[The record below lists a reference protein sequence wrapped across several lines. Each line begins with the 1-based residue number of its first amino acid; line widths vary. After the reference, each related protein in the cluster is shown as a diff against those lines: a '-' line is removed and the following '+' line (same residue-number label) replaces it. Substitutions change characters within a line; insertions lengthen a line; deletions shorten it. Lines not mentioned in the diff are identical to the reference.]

1 MSSNKNSTKRFGK
14 SNAKS
19 DIVISWLPSLV
30 LFVIIPFAVYL
41 PNQIE
46 YEYKFVVM
54 FPFLLL
60 AVFSFILTSLLYFVN
75 VVWRI
80 RAAQALFFIGLFI
93 LLSDIFSPLQWGLLD
108 GENKIMESYS
118 QALIELLLATVLTF
132 CAVKLPVNITRAF
145 GVPLVLVLF
154 IIQPI
159 TIYQNLEEETV
170 WSNDIKTKSH
180 PSQTT
185 QVMTNTPAM
194 GNVYQIV
201 FDAYSKLTFLDA
213 LRDLSLSDSFDGFSF
228 FKNNLSNYNV
238 TDASVPSYLTGTFYK
253 TGSFK
258 QWQLQGK
265 KSGLISKLHH
275 AGYNICIYSPDRSR
289 FWTHDNASY
298 LKTNKGLTR
307 KYFRGYETLE
317 LAQICLVRVAPSK
330 LRWEV
335 FRMTDGVFGALL
347 RAFNTKL
354 VNKEAGLNGL
364 RKIKRYT
371 FYKSLSVPLMR
382 EFIRDES
389 KRDDQGVFVYCHFMF
404 PHGPYVWDRNGNY
417 TGKSNF
423 YEQTLYA
430 TKFMMEFINE
440 LKRLG
445 RYKNSLII
453 FQSDHGYQKIDSNN
467 LPDLEVPNEV
477 IVKINSVT
485 NYFSPEEY
493 LKRMHSLLL
502 VKPPCEFKKSMI
514 VSDVPTQLV
523 DIPSTIYDLLGLEN
537 DSLEGTSIFRLKNSG
552 QREIHMYAGIYDKTE
567 KGKPLILGDN
577 ILDTKLGHFS
587 YINGKGWRIY
597 PDIQASCK

>member
-1 MSSNKNSTKRFGK
+1 MNSNKNSTKSYGK
-14 SNAKS
+14 PNAKS

-75 VVWRI
+75 VVWRV
-80 RAAQALFFIGLFI
+80 RAARALFFVGLFF
-93 LLSDIFSPLQWGLLD
+93 LLSDMLTPLQWGLLD
-108 GENKIMESYS
+108 GESQIMESYS
-118 QALIELLLATVLTF
+118 QALIELLLIIVLTI
-132 CAVKLPVNITRAF
+132 CAIKLPVNITRAF

-170 WSNDIKTKSH
+170 WSTDIETKSH
-180 PSQTT
+180 PLQTT
-185 QVMTNTPAM
+185 RVITNTPAK
-194 GNVYQIV
+194 GNVYHIV

-213 LRDLSLSDSFDGFSF
+213 LRELNLSESFDGFSF

-258 QWQLQGK
+258 QWQSQGK
-265 KSGLISKLHH
+265 KAGLMSKLHH
-275 AGYNICIYSPDRSR
+275 AGYHIHIYSPDRSG

-298 LKTNKGLTR
+298 LKTNKELTR
-307 KYFRGYETLE
+307 NYFRGYETLE
-317 LAQICLVRVAPSK
+317 LAQICMVRLAPSK

-335 FRMTDGVFGALL
+335 YWITDGVFAALL
-347 RAFNTKL
+347 RALNTQL
-354 VNKEAGLNGL
+354 VNRDAGLNGL
-364 RKIKRYT
+364 RKTKRYT

-382 EFIRDES
+382 ELIRDES
-389 KRDDQGVFVYCHFMF
+389 ERNDKGVYVYCHFIF

-417 TGKSNF
+417 TGISDFN
-423 YEQTLYA
+423 EQTLYA
-430 TKFMMEFINE
+430 TKFMAEFITE
-440 LKRLG
+440 LKRLD

-453 FQSDHGYQKIDSNN
+453 FQSDHGYHKIDPNN
-467 LPDLEVPNEV
+467 MPDLEVPDDV
-477 IVKINSVT
+477 IVKIDSVT
-485 NYFSPEEY
+485 SYFLPEQY
-493 LKRMHSLLL
+493 LQRMHSLLV
-502 VKPPCEFKKSMI
+502 VKPPYEFNKAMN
-514 VSDVPTQLV
+514 VSDVPTQLA
-523 DIPSTIYDLLGLEN
+523 DIPSTIYDLLGIEN
-537 DSLEGTSIFRLKNSG
+537 GSLEGTSIFRLNNSD

-567 KGKPLILGDN
+567 KGRPLILGSN
-577 ILDTKLGHFS
+577 ILDKKLGHFS
-587 YINGKGWRIY
+587 YTYGKGWRIY